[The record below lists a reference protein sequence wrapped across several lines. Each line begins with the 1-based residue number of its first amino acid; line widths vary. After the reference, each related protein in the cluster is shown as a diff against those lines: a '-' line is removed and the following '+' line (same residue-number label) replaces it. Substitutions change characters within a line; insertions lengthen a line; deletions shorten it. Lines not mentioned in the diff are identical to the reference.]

1 MMARKEVPPPQEQ
14 QLGCL
19 AIAGGVLLGS
29 PCFSAFLMRA
39 IAVNLDLSNS
49 SPKS

>member
-1 MMARKEVPPPQEQ
+1 MARKEVRTAAREQ

-29 PCFSAFLMRA
+29 PCFSAFLMGA

-49 SPKS
+49 SSQS